1 MLFVGALTGV
11 QCEHSRGRAMHVPTD
26 VKLYLCATLNDGLR
40 LECCQKNVIKSKAST
55 DKFIKIERTLCVWL
69 PLARELAA
77 KLTEG
82 ENIEFQLNDIVVYL
96 LPLRFII
103 A

>member
-1 MLFVGALTGV
+1 MVKKILFLVKY
-11 QCEHSRGRAMHVPTD
+11 SFFFSMHD
-26 VKLYLCATLNDGLR
+26 FR
-40 LECCQKNVIKSKAST
+40 SI
-55 DKFIKIERTLCVWL
+55 IKIERTLCVWL
-69 PLARELAA
+69 PLTRELAA